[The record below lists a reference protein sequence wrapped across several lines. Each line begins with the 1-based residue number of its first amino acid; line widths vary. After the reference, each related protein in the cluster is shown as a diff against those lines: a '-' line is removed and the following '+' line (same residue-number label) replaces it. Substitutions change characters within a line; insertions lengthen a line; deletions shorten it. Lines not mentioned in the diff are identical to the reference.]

1 MSEIFEK
8 LLYQPVRPTK
18 TGGIPSIDFAGNK
31 ELIRAQTGTAAALQ
45 QISSFAFESASQAK
59 QIQGT
64 ERGMLDAQATLESF
78 QGRDKSSFNIEER
91 AAYNAARETMSLKM
105 EVLARQTMG
114 TVLFNA
120 QNDDI
125 DPSDLNMNLSAVVEG
140 FSESLGLFDP
150 VAAESFKINMENA
163 KNGFFLD
170 YSEKYQK
177 KENAK
182 RKAEVI
188 QGDRDFRRNI
198 EDLSKGSYVDWD
210 SFMGAEIDRYAAYLE
225 AGNFSAEEVARKVN
239 AITVTAN
246 AERLRGDYR
255 SRGTLAEKKEFLESL
270 EDNISKTD
278 GSKGKGLSR
287 GLLTS
292 EAEAVL
298 NSLVQEY
305 NFDSKTMT
313 AKANAIGV
321 SMREEIA
328 SVVQSGGVVSDEK
341 FTAIEQRIND
351 LEEEG
356 LDLELIN
363 ALRKD
368 FLNLEENTNYLKQ
381 IKKYNIEEL
390 NNEIQ
395 SLQEMFDEQA
405 TPVVKFRLTQAEKE
419 FKKRASELKSIK
431 AEFQPMV
438 DDIEKQ
444 MSTIQEIIDGGET
457 IDTTYFETLD
467 IAIDTLEEDPDFPP
481 GMLNDVKE
489 NLAELKFYTNFAADI
504 KDDNLSEI
512 EAKLTSVQTAVEG
525 ISDPDFDYNLPEGA
539 RLIKLQN
546 DLQARAK
553 AIKSGVNSDPL
564 LWSNNSGVV
573 ELEANLVDQLFS
585 PTEDQTDESLG
596 ASITRRKDAALATAE
611 HYGNPIKYFT
621 QNEADSMAQILNDPD
636 TPIEVQGA
644 FLQRISKTFGTDS
657 REVFK
662 QIANN
667 KTAGELMHIGG
678 LINLGSSPD
687 VIQRAL
693 VGRKIAQGMEDQ
705 AYDEYQQQVE
715 KRVELLSG
723 LNLEPSM
730 VSAVNNIKKVAGFIY
745 LGTDRNFKKFD
756 RDVYADAIQSAAGRV
771 GDNGGIVEYND
782 RQVIIPNNILNDG
795 GLKAIF
801 DNMKTVDDIVPYAVY
816 QPNQDG
822 KYDKYNGKPVGAE
835 NGLDV
840 SIDVLKSAQLITV
853 GDGIYRLR
861 LDSGLEI
868 YSQDGQPYLIDLKTL
883 GPDSFDPMMSDLGT

>member
-45 QISSFAFESASQAK
+45 KISSFAFESASQAR
-59 QIQGT
+59 QIQGA

-150 VAAESFKINMENA
+150 VAAESFKLNMENA

-188 QGDRDFRRNI
+188 QGERDFKRNI

-210 SFMGAEIDRYAAYLE
+210 SFIGAEIDRYAEYLV

-298 NSLVQEY
+298 SSLVQEY
-305 NFDSKTMT
+305 NFDSKSMT
-313 AKANAIGV
+313 AKANAIGL
-321 SMREEIA
+321 SMKEEIA
-328 SVVQSGGVVSDEK
+328 SVVKSGGVVSDEK
-341 FTAIEQRIND
+341 FTALEQRIND

-363 ALRKD
+363 ALKKD

-390 NNEIQ
+390 DNEVQ
-395 SLQEMFDEQA
+395 DLQKAFNEQA

-419 FKKRASELKSIK
+419 FQKRAAELKSIK
-431 AEFQPMV
+431 AKFQPMV

-444 MSTIQEIIDGGET
+444 MSTIQEIIDSGEV
-457 IDTTYFETLD
+457 IDATYFETLD
-467 IAIDTLEEDPDFPP
+467 IAIDALEEDPKFPP

-489 NLAELKFYTNFAADI
+489 NLAELKFFTNLAIDI
-504 KDDNLSEI
+504 KDDNVSEI
-512 EAKLTSVQTAVEG
+512 EVKLVAIQTAMEEL
-525 ISDPDFDYNLPEGA
+525 SDSPFTYNPNEGA
-539 RLIKLQN
+539 RLLKLQSVV
-546 DLQARAK
+546 QAREK
-553 AIKSGVNSDPL
+553 AIRSGVSSDPL
-564 LWSNNSGVV
+564 LWSNDSGLVD
-573 ELEANLVDQLFS
+573 LEVNIVDQLFS
-585 PTEDQTDESLG
+585 PDQTDESLG
-596 ASITRRKDAALATAE
+596 ASIAKRKNDALATSK
-611 HYGNPIKYFT
+611 HYGSPIKYFT
-621 QNEADSMAQILNDPD
+621 QNEADSLAQILNDPD
-636 TPIEVQGA
+636 TPVELQGA
-644 FLQRISKTFGTDS
+644 VLQKISKTFGTDS

-662 QIANN
+662 QIAAN

-678 LINLGSSPD
+678 LIDLGSSPD

-715 KRVELLSG
+715 KRVELLSE

-745 LGTDRNFKKFD
+745 LGTSRDPKRFD
-756 RDVYADAIQSAAGRV
+756 RDVYEDAIQSAAGRV

-782 RQVIIPNNILNDG
+782 RRVIIPNNIRNDG
-795 GLKAIF
+795 GLEAIF
-801 DNMKTVDDIVPYAVY
+801 DNIKTMDDFVQYAVY

-822 KYDKYNGKPVGAE
+822 RYDKYYGNPVGAE

-861 LDSGLEI
+861 LKSGLEI
-868 YSQDGQPYLIDLKTL
+868 YGQDGQPYLIDLKTL

>member
-8 LLYQPVRPTK
+8 LLYQPIRTAGPRGV
-18 TGGIPSIDFAGNK
+18 PSIDFAANK
-31 ELIRAQTGTAAALQ
+31 EIIRSQSGTAAALQ
-45 QISSFAFESASQAK
+45 QISNFAFETASRQKKVA
-59 QIQGT
+59 GT

-78 QGRDKSSFNIEER
+78 EGRDKSSFNIEER
-91 AAYNAARETMSLKM
+91 AAYDAAKETISLKM

-150 VAAESFKINMENA
+150 VAAESFKLNMENA

-177 KENAK
+177 KQNAK

-188 QGDRDFRRNI
+188 QGEREFRRNI

-210 SFMGAEIDRYAAYLE
+210 SFMGGEIARYEAYLL
-225 AGNFSAEEVARKVN
+225 AGNFSPEEVARKVN
-239 AITVTAN
+239 AMTVTAN

-298 NSLVQEY
+298 SSLVQEY

-321 SMREEIA
+321 TMREEIA
-328 SVVQSGGVVSDEK
+328 SVVKSGGVVSDEK
-341 FTAIEQRIND
+341 FTALEQRIND

-363 ALRKD
+363 ALKKD

-390 NNEIQ
+390 NNEVQ
-395 SLQEMFDEQA
+395 GLQKLFNEQA

-419 FKKRASELKSIK
+419 FQKRAGELKAIK

-444 MSTIQEIIDGGET
+444 MSTIQEIVDSGEV
-457 IDTTYFETLD
+457 INQTYFESLD
-467 IAIDTLEEDPDFPP
+467 IAIDSLEEDSAFPP

-489 NLAELKFYTNFAADI
+489 NLAELKFFTNLAVDI

-512 EAKLTSVQTAVEG
+512 EAKLTAVQTAVEG
-525 ISDPDFDYNLPEGA
+525 VSGSDFDYNLAEGA

-546 DLQARAK
+546 ILKKREK
-553 AIKSGVNSDPL
+553 AIDSGVNSDPL
-564 LWSNNSGVV
+564 LWANDSGRV
-573 ELEANLVDQLFS
+573 EIEANLVDQLFY
-585 PTEDQTDESLG
+585 PAEDQTDESLG

-611 HYGNPIKYFT
+611 HYGSPIKYFT

-644 FLQRISKTFGTDS
+644 FLQRISKTFGADS

-662 QIANN
+662 QIASN

-678 LINLGSSPD
+678 LIDLGSSPD

-715 KRVELLSG
+715 KRVELLSE

-745 LGTDRNFKKFD
+745 LGTSRDPKRFD
-756 RDVYADAIQSAAGRV
+756 RDVYEDAIQSAAGRV

-782 RQVIIPNNILNDG
+782 RRVIIPNNIRNDG
-795 GLKAIF
+795 GLEAIF

-822 KYDKYNGKPVGAE
+822 RYVKYNSKPVGTE
-835 NGLDV
+835 NGIDV
-840 SIDVLKSAQLITV
+840 SINVLKSAQLITV

-868 YSQDGQPYLIDLKTL
+868 YGPDGQPYLIDLKTL
-883 GPDSFDPMMSDLGT
+883 GPGADDPTMYTLGM

>member
-662 QIANN
+662 QIADN

-840 SIDVLKSAQLITV
+840 SIDVLRSAQLITV

-861 LDSGLEI
+861 LKSGLEI

>member
-59 QIQGT
+59 QIEGT

-405 TPVVKFRLTQAEKE
+405 TPVIKFRLIQAGRE
-419 FKKRASELKSIK
+419 FKERATELKSIK

-512 EAKLTSVQTAVEG
+512 EAKLVGIQTAVEG
-525 ISDPDFDYNLPEGA
+525 ISVPDFDFNLPEGA
-539 RLIKLQN
+539 RLLKLQSVV
-546 DLQARAK
+546 QAREK
-553 AIKSGVNSDPL
+553 AIRAGVSRDPL
-564 LWSNNSGVV
+564 LWSNDSGRV
-573 ELEANLVDQLFS
+573 ELEANLVDQLFY

-662 QIANN
+662 QIASN

-693 VGRKIAQGMEDQ
+693 VGRKIAQGMKDQ
-705 AYDEYQQQVE
+705 AYDEYQQEVE

-756 RDVYADAIQSAAGRV
+756 RDVYEEALQLAAGRV
-771 GDNGGIVEYND
+771 GNNGGIVEYND
-782 RQVIIPNNILNDG
+782 RQVIIPNNIAADG

-840 SIDVLKSAQLITV
+840 SIDVLRSAQLITV

-861 LDSGLEI
+861 LKSGLEI

>member
-45 QISSFAFESASQAK
+45 KISSFAFESASQDK
-59 QIQGT
+59 QVQGA

-150 VAAESFKINMENA
+150 VAAESFKLNMENA

-321 SMREEIA
+321 SMREEIG
-328 SVVQSGGVVSDEK
+328 SIVKSGGVVSDEK

-356 LDLELIN
+356 LDLELTN

-390 NNEIQ
+390 NNEVQ
-395 SLQEMFDEQA
+395 VLQKLFNEQA

-419 FKKRASELKSIK
+419 FKQRSAELKAIKDGFQTSI
-431 AEFQPMV
+431 
-438 DDIEKQ
+438 DDIEEQ
-444 MSTIQEIIDGGET
+444 MSTIQEIVDGGEV
-457 IDTTYFETLD
+457 IDTSYFESLD
-467 IAIDTLEEDPDFPP
+467 LAIDGLERESDFPA
-481 GMLNDVKE
+481 GMLNDVKQ
-489 NLAELKFYTNFAADI
+489 NLAELKFFANLAVDI
-504 KDDNLSEI
+504 QDDNISEI
-512 EAKLTSVQTAVEG
+512 EAKLIPIQTAMNEFKDSPFTVNPFEA
-525 ISDPDFDYNLPEGA
+525 A
-539 RLIKLQN
+539 RLLKLQN
-546 DLQARAK
+546 VVEARQK
-553 AIKSGVNSDPL
+553 AIKNGIKKDPL
-564 LWSNNSGVV
+564 LWSHDSGRV
-573 ELEANLVDQLFS
+573 EIEANLVDQLFY
-585 PTEDQTDESLG
+585 PAEDQTDESLG

-611 HYGNPIKYFT
+611 HYGSPIKYFT

-644 FLQRISKTFGTDS
+644 FLQRISKTFGTDA

-662 QIANN
+662 QIASN

-678 LINLGSSPD
+678 LIDLGTSPD

-715 KRVELLSG
+715 KRVALLSE

-745 LGTDRNFKKFD
+745 LGTSRDPKRFD
-756 RDVYADAIQSAAGRV
+756 RDVYEDAIQSAAGRV

-782 RQVIIPNNILNDG
+782 RRVIIPNNIRNDG
-795 GLKAIF
+795 GLEAIF
-801 DNMKTVDDIVPYAVY
+801 DNIKTMDDFVQYAVY

-822 KYDKYNGKPVGAE
+822 RYDKYYGNPVGAE

-861 LDSGLEI
+861 LKSGLEI

-883 GPDSFDPMMSDLGT
+883 DPDSFDPMMSDLGT

>member
-45 QISSFAFESASQAK
+45 KISNFAFESASQDK
-59 QIQGT
+59 QVQGA
-64 ERGMLDAQATLESF
+64 ERGMLDAQTTLESF

-125 DPSDLNMNLSAVVEG
+125 DPSDLNLNLSAVVEG
-140 FSESLGLFDP
+140 FSESLGSFDP
-150 VAAESFKINMENA
+150 VAAESFKLNMENA

-188 QGDRDFRRNI
+188 QGERDFKRNI

-210 SFMGAEIDRYAAYLE
+210 SFMGAEIDRYAAYLV

-298 NSLVQEY
+298 TSLVQEY

-328 SVVQSGGVVSDEK
+328 SVVKSGGVVSDEK

-356 LDLELIN
+356 LDLELTN

-368 FLNLEENTNYLKQ
+368 FLNLEENTNYLRQ

-390 NNEIQ
+390 NNEVQ
-395 SLQEMFDEQA
+395 VLQKIFNEQA
-405 TPVVKFRLTQAEKE
+405 TPVIKFKLTQAGQE
-419 FKKRASELKSIK
+419 FKQRAAELKSIK
-431 AEFQPMV
+431 AEFQTAV
-438 DDIEKQ
+438 DGIGDEI
-444 MSTIQEIIDGGET
+444 STIQEIVDQGEV
-457 IDTTYFETLD
+457 IDTTYFES
-467 IAIDTLEEDPDFPP
+467 IDSLINDLEEDPKFPP
-481 GMLNDVKE
+481 GMLDDVKK
-489 NLAELKFYTNFAADI
+489 NLADLKFYTNFAADF

-512 EAKLTSVQTAVEG
+512 EAKLVAVQSAVEG
-525 ISDPDFDYNLPEGA
+525 VSDPDFDYVLPEGA
-539 RLIKLQN
+539 RLVKLQN
-546 DLQARAK
+546 DLRARQS

-564 LWSNNSGVV
+564 LWSHNSGLVDI
-573 ELEANLVDQLFS
+573 ETNLVDQILS
-585 PTEDQTDESLG
+585 PTGDQTEESLG
-596 ASITRRKDAALATAE
+596 ASITRRKDAALATAK

-636 TPIEVQGA
+636 TPTELQGA

-662 QIANN
+662 QIASN
-667 KTAGELMHIGG
+667 KTAGELTHIGG
-678 LINLGSSPD
+678 LIELGSSPD

-693 VGRKIAQGMEDQ
+693 VGRKIAQGMADQ
-705 AYDEYQQQVE
+705 IYTEYTDQVE

-723 LNLEPSM
+723 LNLESSM
-730 VSAVNNIKKVAGFIY
+730 VSPVNYIKKVAGFIY

-756 RDVYADAIQSAAGRV
+756 RDIYADAIQSAAGRV

-782 RQVIIPNNILNDG
+782 RQVIIPNNIPNDG
-795 GLKAIF
+795 GLEAIF

-835 NGLDV
+835 NGVDV
-840 SIDVLKSAQLITV
+840 SIDVLRSAQLITV
-853 GDGIYRLR
+853 GDGIYKLR
-861 LDSGLEI
+861 LKSGLEI
-868 YSQDGQPYLIDLKTL
+868 YSGNGQPYLIDLKTL
-883 GPDSFDPMMSDLGT
+883 GPGADNPMDYTLGM